1 MHRIH
6 NLTKRSRAYCAEN
19 EKLHLYKLLFSN
31 RTSVHVSDLFG
42 DTPLHIGAK
51 GKLGVCKL
59 LISNG
64 ANVNALNKFDQTPL
78 HYAAEVGKV
87 ATCKFLIS
95 KGANINAF
103 DQWNNTAL
111 HFAAQQGKVDVC
123 RLLISHGARINCE
136 NFVKVTPLHA
146 AVLTKCRYELSGI
159 RREFQLPIRT
169 VQMYKSCLP
178 ESKDAKK
185 GQLSVCKLL
194 ISNGANVNALN
205 QLNETPLD
213 RAAILGKA
221 DICKL
226 LISHGTNVKASNNVK
241 RWNVL
246 PLNYAAQEG
255 YTAICELLISNG
267 ADINLLNGIDE
278 TPLHCAA
285 FGGKVAVCK
294 QLISKGANINTLNR
308 RNETPLDETIRKNE
322 RLVRTRAEII
332 GGLDEHDDS
341 IWPGTVDVFKLLVE
355 NGANINN
362 SCFPNRDTHLHF
374 AVRHE
379 LLSVCKLIISK
390 GGDVNCLNSEN
401 ETPLMLSFSK
411 KYVKLTEYLLENEA
425 SCGVYGRDDERDI
438 YSSILTWLIKEVSLE
453 RAITKKWFSRL
464 CNLIFETDDF
474 SAITLKSKCRKKI
487 REDEAFIKICKN
499 FKGVN
504 IPKELKEYLIY
515 KQELKD
521 LFEENICAEILSQFQ
536 VSFVEYISAETSS
549 PRNKKRKMTNE
560 DEQVHKMV
568 KTTRATQNQTYC

>member
-1 MHRIH
+1 MHRKH
-6 NLTKRSRAYCAEN
+6 NLSKRSRAYCAEN

-103 DQWNNTAL
+103 DKWNNTAL
-111 HFAAQQGKVDVC
+111 HFAAQRGKVDVC

-136 NFVKVTPLHA
+136 NFAKVTPLHA
-146 AVLTKCRYELSGI
+146 AVLTKCRYELSGF
-159 RREFQLPIRT
+159 RSELQLPFRT
-169 VQMYKSCLP
+169 CQMYQSCLS

-213 RAAILGKA
+213 CAAILGKA

-255 YTAICELLISNG
+255 YTAICELLISRG
-267 ADINLLNGIDE
+267 ANINSLNGIDE
-278 TPLHCAA
+278 TPLHCAVSE
-285 FGGKVAVCK
+285 GKVAVCK
-294 QLISKGANINTLNR
+294 LLISKGANINTLNR
-308 RNETPLDETIRKNE
+308 INETPLDETIWKNE
-322 RLVRTRAEII
+322 LLVKRRTEII
-332 GGLDEHDDS
+332 GGLDRNDS
-341 IWPGTVDVFKLLVE
+341 ILSGTVDVFKLLVE
-355 NGANINN
+355 NGALNTSLKTRINN

-411 KYVKLTEYLLENEA
+411 KYVKLSEYLLENEA

-438 YSSILTWLIKEVSLE
+438 YSSILAWLIKEVSLE

-474 SAITLKSKCRKKI
+474 SAVTLKSNCRKRI
-487 REDEAFIKICKN
+487 REDEAHIKIRNN

-515 KQELKD
+515 KQELTD
-521 LFEENICAEILSQFQ
+521 LFEK
-536 VSFVEYISAETSS
+536 IS
-549 PRNKKRKMTNE
+549 KKTK
-560 DEQVHKMV
+560 KG
-568 KTTRATQNQTYC
+568 